1 MIDLTDV
8 PDTRPIPAPRRS
20 ADEAML
26 RAKVVANHGQAP
38 TRRRPR
44 FVTVA
49 VVGILGVIAVGGVA
63 AAGAFLAPKPAT
75 DRGTGRCYSTISS
88 DFGDH
93 FPGSSMGNAAPPGGA
108 APALP
113 PLAIADCA
121 ASWRAGA
128 MTFPGT
134 HPSPNAAGD
143 YPVPPLVAC
152 VLPSGEAAVFPGPP
166 STCASLGLPTLK
178 E

>member
-8 PDTRPIPAPRRS
+8 PDIRPIPGARRS

-26 RAKVVANHGQAP
+26 RAKVVANHGRAP
-38 TRRRPR
+38 RRRPR
-44 FVTVA
+44 VATVA
-49 VVGILGVIAVGGVA
+49 VVGIVGVIAVGGVA

-75 DRGTGRCYSTISS
+75 NRQTGRCYSTISS
-88 DFGDH
+88 NFGDN
-93 FPGSSMGNAAPPGGA
+93 FPGSSMGNAARPGGT
-108 APALP
+108 APELP
-113 PLAIADCA
+113 PLAIDDCA

-128 MTFPGT
+128 MTYPGT